1 MSSKTTPAMTNEP
14 MRIFQSFLR
23 NTLIISA
30 VICLGIAGLDAIF
43 PFHPQI
49 RSGTVV
55 TDNNGKALTAFL
67 SPDDKWRFPVRLTE
81 VSPVFIKAVILKE
94 DKRFRWHFGIDPLA
108 IARASLANLLQGRR
122 TSGASTITMQVARLL
137 EPRPRTLWSKL
148 IEALHAVQLEMHY
161 SKDEILEMY
170 LWLIPYGGNVE
181 GIRAATMFYLG
192 TSPDRLSAAEA
203 AALLVVPNRPTSLRL
218 GGDDA
223 SLRSARNTWIE
234 RLRTEGIL
242 DDDAAAAALS
252 EPVVLRRT
260 PTPRRAWHLS
270 VRLASAS
277 ATDGVV
283 RSSID
288 GTMQHAVEALT
299 HRHVERLRMMGIT
312 NASVIVVDNATR
324 RVVSYVGSA
333 DPTDVPSMGQVDGVR
348 AIRSPGS
355 TLKPFIYALAVD
367 RGLMTPRTMLED
379 VPVSFDGYAPENFDR
394 TYMGAMTM
402 ERALAMSRNVPAVST
417 LERIGIASL
426 LDMLHRAD
434 VRSVARQRTGLSI
447 ALGGCGIQL
456 DELVGLYA
464 ALANGGLWSPLV
476 WTANAQQR
484 ADTVRLISRPSAYMI
499 SDVLTTASRPD
510 LPNGVDVS
518 ADLPRIAWKTGT
530 SYGRRDA
537 WSIGYNRR
545 YTVGVWVGNF
555 DGSGN
560 EMLTG
565 SQCATPLLFDVFRSI
580 DHSMDDRWLERPA
593 SLDLRFVCALSG
605 LPPADSCTNQMLD
618 AFIPGVSTGER
629 CRHQREMY
637 VDRTG
642 RRSYCT
648 SCLPQT
654 GWIRSME
661 LDMPAPVLAYM
672 RENGVA
678 LRMPPPHDPQCT
690 RVFEGSLR
698 ITAPSDG
705 KEYVL
710 ERDIETKLRC
720 MASAESDVSTVY
732 WFLDDVFVTSTP
744 AGSATFVTPKAGRH
758 VLECV
763 DDRGRRARCTFTIRY
778 W

>member
-1 MSSKTTPAMTNEP
+1 MTNEP

-30 VICLGIAGLDAIF
+30 VICCGIAGLDVVF

-55 TDNNGKALTAFL
+55 TDDHGRALSAFL
-67 SPDDKWRFPVRLTE
+67 SPDDKWRFPVRLSE
-81 VSPVFIKAVILKE
+81 VSPVFVEAVILKE

-108 IARASLANLLQGRR
+108 IARASLANVLQGRR

-137 EPRPRTLWSKL
+137 EPRPRTLWAKV
-148 IEALHAVQLEMHY
+148 IEAFHAVQLEIHY
-161 SKDEILEMY
+161 SKNEILEMY
-170 LWLIPYGGNVE
+170 LWLLPYGGNVE

-192 TSPDRLSAAEA
+192 TTPDRLSVAEA
-203 AALLVVPNRPTSLRL
+203 VALLVVPNRPTSLRL
-218 GGDDA
+218 GGDDT

-234 RLRTEGIL
+234 RLHAEGIL
-242 DDDAAAAALS
+242 DADAASAALS
-252 EPVVLRRT
+252 EPVVLHRT

-270 VRLASAS
+270 VRLASAA
-277 ATDGVV
+277 ATDGEV
-283 RSSID
+283 RSSVV

-299 HRHVERLRMMGIT
+299 QQHVERLRLMGIT
-312 NASVIVVDNATR
+312 NASVMVVDNATR

-333 DPTDVPSMGQVDGVR
+333 DPSDMPSMGQVDGVR

-367 RGLMTPRTMLED
+367 RGLMTPRTLLED
-379 VPVSFDGYAPENFDR
+379 VPASFDGYAPENFDR

-402 ERALAMSRNVPAVST
+402 ERALAMSRNIPAVST
-417 LERIGIASL
+417 LDRIGIPSL
-426 LDMLHRAD
+426 LEMLHRAD

-447 ALGGCGIQL
+447 ALGGCGIRL

-464 ALANGGLWSPLV
+464 ALANGGLWHPLV
-476 WTANAQQR
+476 WTTGVQQHG
-484 ADTVRLISRPSAYMI
+484 DTARLMSHAAAYMI

-545 YTVGVWVGNF
+545 FTVGVWVGNF

-580 DHSMDDRWLERPA
+580 DKSMDDRWLERPT
-593 SLDLRFVCALSG
+593 SLELRLVCAMSG
-605 LPPADSCTNQMLD
+605 LPPADSCTSQMLD
-618 AFIPGVSTGER
+618 AFIPGVSTAER

-637 VDRTG
+637 VDKTG
-642 RRSYCT
+642 LHSYCT
-648 SCLPQT
+648 TCLPQT
-654 GWIRSME
+654 GWIRRME

-690 RVFEGSLR
+690 RVFEGNLR
-698 ITAPSDG
+698 ITAPSNG
-705 KEYVL
+705 KEYLL
-710 ERDIETKLRC
+710 EQAIETKLRC

-744 AGSATFVTPKAGRH
+744 AGSAAFVTPTSGRH

-763 DDRGRRARCTFTIRY
+763 DDRGRRVRCSFTIRY

>member
-1 MSSKTTPAMTNEP
+1 M
-14 MRIFQSFLR
+14 
-23 NTLIISA
+23 
-30 VICLGIAGLDAIF
+30 
-43 PFHPQI
+43 
-49 RSGTVV
+49 
-55 TDNNGKALTAFL
+55 
-67 SPDDKWRFPVRLTE
+67 
-81 VSPVFIKAVILKE
+81 
-94 DKRFRWHFGIDPLA
+94 
-108 IARASLANLLQGRR
+108 
-122 TSGASTITMQVARLL
+122 
-137 EPRPRTLWSKL
+137 
-148 IEALHAVQLEMHY
+148 
-161 SKDEILEMY
+161 
-170 LWLIPYGGNVE
+170 
-181 GIRAATMFYLG
+181 
-192 TSPDRLSAAEA
+192 
-203 AALLVVPNRPTSLRL
+203 
-218 GGDDA
+218 
-223 SLRSARNTWIE
+223 
-234 RLRTEGIL
+234 
-242 DDDAAAAALS
+242 
-252 EPVVLRRT
+252 
-260 PTPRRAWHLS
+260 
-270 VRLASAS
+270 
-277 ATDGVV
+277 DGVV

-299 HRHVERLRMMGIT
+299 HRHVERLRLMGIT

-333 DPTDVPSMGQVDGVR
+333 DPSDVQSLGQVDGIR

-402 ERALAMSRNVPAVST
+402 ERALATSRNIPAVAT

-426 LDMLHRAD
+426 LDMLQRAD

-447 ALGGCGIQL
+447 ALGGCGMQL

-464 ALANGGLWSPLV
+464 ALANGGLWSPLA
-476 WTANAQQR
+476 WSANAQQHD
-484 ADTVRLISRPSAYMI
+484 DTIRLMSRPAAYMI
-499 SDVLTTASRPD
+499 SEVLTTASRPD

-545 YTVGVWVGNF
+545 YTIGVWVGNF
-555 DGSGN
+555 NGSGN

-593 SLDLRFVCALSG
+593 VMDMRFVCAMSG

-618 AFIPGVSTGER
+618 AFIPGVSIAER

-637 VDRTG
+637 VDNSG
-642 RRSYCT
+642 RRSFCT

-654 GWIRSME
+654 GWIRRME

-672 RENGVA
+672 RDNGVA

-690 RVFEGSLR
+690 RVFEGSLS

-710 ERDIETKLRC
+710 ERGVETKLRC
-720 MASAESDVSTVY
+720 TANAESDVSTVY

-744 AGSATFVTPKAGRH
+744 AGHATFITPASGRH
-758 VLECV
+758 ILECV
-763 DDRGRRARCTFTIRY
+763 DDRGRRTQCRFTVRY